1 MRKPRKFAE
10 EDTARS
16 VQKGK
21 GPKFTDGNRLDDK
34 QFKGL
39 VHVKKT
45 KLFDITDIRK
55 DMEVLTE
62 DEEEMEDKG
71 TAALDMW
78 NIKRDIR
85 KYFKRMK

>member
-1 MRKPRKFAE
+1 
-10 EDTARS
+10 
-16 VQKGK
+16 
-21 GPKFTDGNRLDDK
+21 
-34 QFKGL
+34 